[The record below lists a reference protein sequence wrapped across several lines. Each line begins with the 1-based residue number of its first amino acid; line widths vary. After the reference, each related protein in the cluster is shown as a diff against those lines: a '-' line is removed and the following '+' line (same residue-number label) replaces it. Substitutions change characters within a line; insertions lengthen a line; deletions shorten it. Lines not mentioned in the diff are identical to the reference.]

1 VSVQTDSLPL
11 LGREAS
17 LARLFSLLEAV
28 RAGTGGALRIEGA
41 PGVGK
46 SALLDAVAA
55 MAGGAGTGR
64 APSGADLPA
73 LRTVGVEAEAGLP
86 LAGLEHLLHGVGG
99 GEPLVV
105 DGGQD
110 PVALL
115 RAVSAR
121 LAEAAPLLCLVDDVQ
136 WLDPSSRAAVAYLA
150 RRAERLGIGVVA
162 VWSLRGEAPE
172 DWPGVETMAL
182 GELRREDALALAR
195 RGGLADPVAEAL
207 VAAVG
212 GNPLALV
219 EAPAE
224 LSAAQRRGRAVL
236 PDPLPAGERLQRA
249 FAARVAELPTGAR
262 DALLLAAAG
271 APATMGDGDDFPARS
286 DTGDRPRGAVA
297 GGPADLGA
305 RSSGGARGAG
315 DGPALEAGDSL
326 ADRLGPAEDAGL
338 VTLGPE
344 GVAFSHPLV
353 RAAVYHGAPPSA
365 RREAHRRIAAAVPEP
380 ERSWQLAQA
389 APAPD
394 EGLAARLEE
403 LAEEARRRGAPGTAA
418 TVLER
423 SVALSPDPA
432 DATRRALQTAIAAG
446 TAGRP
451 ALARGVLDAVLPTVT
466 DPLARA
472 DVQMLRGM
480 AIHQGGRP
488 REAFALLEAEAEE
501 IAAADPMRASALL
514 TQACIALMGTGPMAG
529 LQETAARAR
538 AFAPPGADTIPA
550 LLGAEV
556 LVSLGE
562 HARAR
567 EILDRIEP
575 GLAAWDPTAPGHE
588 VLAIDALC
596 RLWMGDHEV
605 AERALTRLVAANQA
619 AGAVTPLALPLA
631 VLATLHIRRGDL
643 ALAAACAEESNEI
656 AETGLGGGFVATLSL
671 AAVAM
676 VAGHRGDAPT
686 CEEAAARMLALG
698 EAMELPSTL
707 ACAEQALGQ
716 LALGRGEAAPAAA
729 HFRAALDHTA
739 AHGTRDP
746 AFLFSHADLIEAL
759 VRLDRAAEARS
770 VLAELEAGAELS
782 GGAWAR
788 AATHRCQALLG
799 PEAEIDANLAAALA
813 AHADPAMPFE
823 AARTRLAIG
832 ERLRRARRRADARP
846 LLAEAREAFEAA
858 GARSWAERA
867 ASELAAA
874 GGSPAT
880 SIDAGADGGAASGV
894 ARDATVADALT
905 ARERDVCEL
914 VASGRTNRE
923 VAAALF
929 LSPRTVEHHLRAA
942 YRKLGVRSR
951 TELAVR
957 FAGARDAA

>member
-1 VSVQTDSLPL
+1 VSVPTVSLPL
-11 LGREAS
+11 LGREDS
-17 LARLFSLLEAV
+17 LARLRTLLDAV
-28 RAGTGGALRIEGA
+28 RAGAGGAIRIEGA

-46 SALLDAVAA
+46 SALLDAAA
-55 MAGGAGTGR
+55 PPEGLTVLR
-64 APSGADLPA
+64 A
-73 LRTVGVEAEAGLP
+73 VGVEAEAGLP
-86 LAGLEHLLHGVGG
+86 LAGLEDLLHGLETGAG
-99 GEPLVV
+99 DADLFADA
-105 DGGQD
+105 DGRD

-115 RAVSAR
+115 RDVSAR
-121 LAEAAPLLCLVDDVQ
+121 LAEAAPLVCLVDDVQ
-136 WLDPSSRAAVAYLA
+136 WLDPSSRAAIAYLA
-150 RRAERLGIGVVA
+150 RRAERLGIGVIA
-162 VWSLRGEAPE
+162 VWSLRGEAPDE
-172 DWPGVETMAL
+172 WPGVETLAL
-182 GELRREDALALAR
+182 DELRREDALALAR
-195 RGGLADPVAEAL
+195 RGGLAEPVAEAL

-212 GNPLALV
+212 GNALALV

-224 LSAAQRRGRAVL
+224 LSTAQRRGRALL

-249 FAARVAELPTGAR
+249 FAHRVEELPEATR

-271 APATMGDGDDFPARS
+271 APATMVSGDVKQADGTDQDPAGWPG
-286 DTGDRPRGAVA
+286 TTVA
-297 GGPADLGA
+297 A
-305 RSSGGARGAG
+305 
-315 DGPALEAGDSL
+315 SL
-326 ADRLGPAEDAGL
+326 APAEDAGL
-338 VTLGPE
+338 VSLGPG

-353 RAAVYHGAPPSA
+353 RAAVYHGALPSA
-365 RREAHRRIAAAVPEP
+365 RRDAHRRIAAAVDEP

-394 EGLAARLEE
+394 EELAGRLEA
-403 LAEEARRRGAPGTAA
+403 LGEEARRRGAPGTAA

-432 DATRRALQTAIAAG
+432 DAARRALQTAVAAG

-451 ALARGVLDAVLPTVT
+451 ALARGVLDTVLPTVT
-466 DPLARA
+466 DPLAHA

-488 REAFALLEAEAEE
+488 REAFALLEAEADAIE
-501 IAAADPMRASALL
+501 ARDPLRASALL

-538 AFAPPGADTIPA
+538 ALAPPGADTIPT
-550 LLGAEV
+550 LLEAEV

-562 HARAR
+562 HRRAR
-567 EILDRIEP
+567 EMLDRVEP

-605 AERALTRLVAANQA
+605 AERALTRLVEANRA

-676 VAGHRGDAPT
+676 VAGHRGDAEA
-686 CEEAAARMLALG
+686 CEPAAARMLRLG
-698 EAMELPSTL
+698 VEMELPSTL

-716 LALGRGEAAPAAA
+716 LALGRGDAERAAV

-746 AFLFSHADLIEAL
+746 AFLFSHADLVESL
-759 VRLDRAAEARS
+759 VRLDRVAEARP
-770 VLAELEAGAELS
+770 VLAELEAGAELT
-782 GGAWAR
+782 GGSWPR
-788 AATHRCQALLG
+788 AAVHRCRALLG

-823 AARTRLAIG
+823 AARTRLAVG

-846 LLAEAREAFEAA
+846 LLAEARDAFAA
-858 GARSWAERA
+858 ASARSWAARA
-867 ASELAAA
+867 ESELSAA
-874 GGSPAT
+874 GGSAGSGAEAPRPGAPPIARPAT
-880 SIDAGADGGAASGV
+880 DAEARPGSPAPAPV
-894 ARDATVADALT
+894 AVDSLT
-905 ARERDVCEL
+905 SRERDVCEL
-914 VASGRTNRE
+914 VAAGRTNRE

-929 LSPRTVEHHLRAA
+929 LSPRTVEHHLRSA

-951 TELAVR
+951 TELALR
-957 FAGARDAA
+957 FAGGREAA

>member
-1 VSVQTDSLPL
+1 VSVPTVSLPL
-11 LGREAS
+11 LGREDS
-17 LARLFSLLEAV
+17 LARLRTLLDGV
-28 RAGTGGALRIEGA
+28 RAGAGGAIRIEGA

-46 SALLDAVAA
+46 SALLDAAA
-55 MAGGAGTGR
+55 
-64 APSGADLPA
+64 PADLTA
-73 LRTVGVEAEAGLP
+73 LRAVGVEAEAGLA
-86 LAGLEHLLHGVGG
+86 LAGLEDLLHGLEGAA
-99 GEPLVV
+99 PDLFA
-105 DGGQD
+105 DGRD
-110 PVALL
+110 PVGLL
-115 RAVSAR
+115 RDVSAR
-121 LAEAAPLLCLVDDVQ
+121 LAEAAPLVCLVDDVQ
-136 WLDPSSRAAVAYLA
+136 WLDPSSRAAIAYLA
-150 RRAERLGIGVVA
+150 RRAERLGIGVIA

-172 DWPGVETMAL
+172 EWPGVETLAL
-182 GELRREDALALAR
+182 DELRREDALALAR

-212 GNPLALV
+212 GNALALV

-224 LSAAQRRGRAVL
+224 LSAAQRGGRAVL

-249 FAARVAELPTGAR
+249 FAHRVAELPEATR

-271 APATMGDGDDFPARS
+271 APATM
-286 DTGDRPRGAVA
+286 V
-297 GGPADLGA
+297 
-305 RSSGGARGAG
+305 SGGAKRMGAAEDGAKPTGDSVGGAKRMDGADDSRGDAEVADGAAGLRG
-315 DGPALEAGDSL
+315 DGKRMDGADGSEDGRARTTLGAALI
-326 ADRLGPAEDAGL
+326 PAEDAGL
-338 VTLGPE
+338 VHLGPG

-365 RREAHRRIAAAVPEP
+365 RREAHRRIADAVAEP

-394 EGLAARLEE
+394 EDLAGRLEA
-403 LAEEARRRGAPGTAA
+403 LGEEARRRGAPGTAA

-423 SVALSPDPA
+423 SVALSPEPA
-432 DATRRALQTAIAAG
+432 DAARRALQTAVAAG

-466 DPLARA
+466 DPLAHA

-488 REAFALLEAEAEE
+488 REAFALLEAEANAIEGR
-501 IAAADPMRASALL
+501 DPLRASALL

-538 AFAPPGADTIPA
+538 ALAPPGADTIPT
-550 LLGAEV
+550 LLEAEV
-556 LVSLGE
+556 MVSLGE
-562 HARAR
+562 HRAAR
-567 EILDRIEP
+567 EMLDQVEP

-605 AERALTRLVAANQA
+605 AERALTRLVEANRA

-676 VAGHRGDAPT
+676 VAGHRGDAEA
-686 CEEAAARMLALG
+686 CEPAAARMLRLG
-698 EAMELPSTL
+698 VEMELPSTL

-716 LALGRGEAAPAAA
+716 LALGRGDAERAAV

-746 AFLFSHADLIEAL
+746 AFLFSHADLIESL
-759 VRLDRAAEARS
+759 VRLDRGDEARPML
-770 VLAELEAGAELS
+770 VELEAGAELT
-782 GGAWAR
+782 GGSWPR
-788 AATHRCQALLG
+788 AATHRCRALLG

-846 LLAEAREAFEAA
+846 LLAEARDAFIAA
-858 GARSWAERA
+858 GARSWAARA
-867 ASELAAA
+867 ESELSAA
-874 GGSPAT
+874 GT
-880 SIDAGADGGAASGV
+880 SLVPTPTDS
-894 ARDATVADALT
+894 LT
-905 ARERDVCEL
+905 SRERDVCEL
-914 VASGRTNRE
+914 VAAGRTNRE

-929 LSPRTVEHHLRAA
+929 LSPRTVEHHLRSA

-957 FAGARDAA
+957 FAGGREAA

>member
-1 VSVQTDSLPL
+1 LSAAAESASVKTRGSLSSAEVSVPTDSLPL
-11 LGREAS
+11 LGREES
-17 LARLFSLLEAV
+17 LARLAALTEEVL
-28 RAGTGGALRIEGA
+28 AGTGGAIRIEGT

-46 SALLDAVAA
+46 SALLAAVTTE
-55 MAGGAGTGR
+55 GLTVLR
-64 APSGADLPA
+64 A
-73 LRTVGVEAEAGLP
+73 VGVEAEAGLP
-86 LAGLEHLLHGVGG
+86 LAGLEELLQGLGTADLPAG
-99 GEPLVV
+99 Q
-105 DGGQD
+105 DGARD
-110 PVALL
+110 PVALM
-115 RAVSAR
+115 REVSAR
-121 LAEAAPLLCLVDDVQ
+121 LADAAPLVCLVDDVQ

-150 RRAERLGIGVVA
+150 RRARLLGIGVIA

-172 DWPGVETMAL
+172 DWPGVETLAL
-182 GELRREDALALAR
+182 EELRREDALELAR

-212 GNPLALV
+212 GNALALV

-224 LSAAQRRGRAVL
+224 LSTAQRRGRAVL

-249 FAARVAELPTGAR
+249 FAARVAELPEATR

-271 APATMGDGDDFPARS
+271 APAAMRLVAIP
-286 DTGDRPRGAVA
+286 GAERFDVA
-297 GGPADLGA
+297 DAQRDAAAATTLGA
-305 RSSGGARGAG
+305 
-315 DGPALEAGDSL
+315 ALA
-326 ADRLGPAEDAGL
+326 PAEDAGL
-338 VTLGPE
+338 VRLGGGAGAPS
-344 GVAFSHPLV
+344 VAFSHPLV
-353 RAAVYHGAPPSA
+353 RAAVYHGAAPSA
-365 RREAHRRIAAAVPEP
+365 RREVHRRIAAAVEEP

-394 EGLAARLEE
+394 EALAQRLEE
-403 LAEEARRRGAPGTAA
+403 LGEEARRRGAPGTAA

-423 SVALSPDPA
+423 SAALSPDPA
-432 DATRRALQTAIAAG
+432 DAVRRALQTAVAAG

-466 DPLARA
+466 DPATRA

-488 REAFALLEAEAEE
+488 REAYALLEGE
-501 IAAADPMRASALL
+501 AAAIEEADPLRASALL
-514 TQACIALMGTGPMAG
+514 TQACIAQMGTGPMAAM
-529 LQETAARAR
+529 QETAARAR
-538 AFAPPGADTIPA
+538 ALLPPGADTIPA

-556 LVSLGE
+556 LVNLGE
-562 HARAR
+562 HRRAR
-567 EILDRIEP
+567 ELLDEVEP
-575 GLAAWDPTAPGHE
+575 GLAHWDPTAPGHE

-605 AERALTRLVAANQA
+605 AERTLTRLVEANRA

-643 ALAAACAEESNEI
+643 ELAAACAEESNEI

-676 VAGHRGDAPT
+676 VAGHTGDGPT
-686 CEEAAARMLALG
+686 CRAAAERMLALG

-716 LALGRGEAAPAAA
+716 LALGRGEAERAAV

-739 AHGTRDP
+739 AHGTLDP
-746 AFLFSHADLIEAL
+746 AFLFSHADLVEAL
-759 VRLDRAAEARS
+759 VRLDRADEAEP
-770 VLAELEAGAELS
+770 VLAELEVGAERT

-788 AATHRCQALLG
+788 AAVHRCRALLG
-799 PEAEIDANLAAALA
+799 PEEEIDANLAAALA
-813 AHADPAMPFE
+813 AHAEPAMPFE

-832 ERLRRARRRADARP
+832 ERLRRARRRADARVQ
-846 LLAEAREAFEAA
+846 LAAA
-858 GARSWAERA
+858 AEGFAAADARSWTERA
-867 ASELAAA
+867 ESELAAA
-874 GGSPAT
+874 GGPARAT
-880 SIDAGADGGAASGV
+880 NGGG
-894 ARDATVADALT
+894 TVAATGDERAATPAAAADVGATDTLT

-914 VASGRTNRE
+914 VAAGRTNRE

-957 FAGARDAA
+957 FANAA